1 MPGASHRAEP
11 KAGSSGLT
19 SSPGRAQQQEVP
31 TSVYLLLE
39 MGGPQHTAGMRKES
53 SVEGPVLTNKEIN
66 SEVKETGKCC
76 KSEDHKN

>member
-19 SSPGRAQQQEVP
+19 SLPGRAEQQEVP

-39 MGGPQHTAGMRKES
+39 MGGPQHTAGMRRES
-53 SVEGPVLTNKEIN
+53 SVGPVRTNKEIS

-76 KSEDHKN
+76 KSGDHKN